1 MSRLQF
7 LKDRFNIFDSFDNE
21 LTNDDSITLIKNYSS
36 EIISFIKKN
45 EIKKIRKDGS
55 EKIKIKKTIH
65 ISNTLFK
72 TMVDSD
78 PSNKKVYTQ
87 WMLTVFNRLL
97 NDNST
102 HSDAIRFV
110 EEDLP
115 LASEYLFIFEQNKRK
130 KLFKKINSYTLK
142 NISDVTNINQYKS
155 LSQLYDAVDP
165 FIERDSSNLE
175 KMINNFANLG
185 EAEILVNDRN
195 FLVIMPKTL
204 AVNVLFDKF
213 TSWCTSKPNNGM
225 FKHYTQSKNYLKP
238 DGSNSEIYIVIDK
251 RFLKFNELED
261 NFLYQIHFESGQ
273 VKNRKQNNKSDFY
286 NDVLVNS
293 EGVSNLIYEK
303 LMELS
308 ALIGSSNNNLYLD
321 YLIKFGWSDA
331 LFDLMQDYTPYIRVF
346 GTRVK
351 RLPDLTRF
359 KNLLSL
365 IITKSGL
372 IELDS
377 SIGNCKNLNEII
389 LRDNKLTELPSEISN
404 LKNLVF
410 LNILGNKLTKIP
422 DSIKYLDK
430 TNGGKLHRICV
441 DKKDIG
447 DENYNKLR
455 QLLPSV
461 KFK

>member
-7 LKDRFNIFDSFDNE
+7 LKDRFNIFDSFDDGLNN
-21 LTNDDSITLIKNYSS
+21 NDSVILIKNYSS
-36 EIISFIKKN
+36 EIISFIQIN
-45 EIKKIRKDGS
+45 ETKKIRKDGS
-55 EKIKIKKTIH
+55 EKIKIKKKIH
-65 ISNTLFK
+65 ISNTLFQ
-72 TMVDSD
+72 TMIDSD

-97 NDNST
+97 NDTST
-102 HSDAIRFV
+102 HSGAIRFV

-115 LASEYLFIFEQNKRK
+115 LASEYLLIFEQNKRK
-130 KLFKKINSYTLK
+130 KLFKKFNSYTLK
-142 NISDVTNINQYKS
+142 DISDVTNINQYKS

-175 KMINNFANLG
+175 KMINNFVNLG

-195 FLVIMPKTL
+195 FLVIFPKTL

-225 FKHYTQSKNYLKP
+225 FKHYVQSKNYLKP
-238 DGSNSEIYIVIDK
+238 DGSNSEIYIVINK
-251 RFLKFNELED
+251 RFLKFDELED

-273 VKNRKQNNKSDFY
+273 VKNRKQNSKSDFY
-286 NDVLVNS
+286 NDVLIKS
-293 EGVSNLIYEK
+293 EGVSNLIYDK
-303 LMELS
+303 LMGLS
-308 ALIGSSNNNLYLD
+308 ALIGSSNNNIYLD

-331 LFDLMQDYTPYIRVF
+331 LFDLMQDYTPYMRVF
-346 GTRVK
+346 DTRVK

-359 KNLLSL
+359 KNLISL
-365 IITKSGL
+365 IVTKSGL

-377 SIGNCKNLNEII
+377 TIGNCKNLNEII
-389 LRDNKLTELPSEISN
+389 LRDNKLTELPSEISG

-410 LNILGNKLTKIP
+410 LNILGNKIVKIP

-430 TNGGKLHRICV
+430 KNGGKLHRICV
-441 DKKDIG
+441 DKNDVG

-455 QLLPSV
+455 RLLPSV

>member
-55 EKIKIKKTIH
+55 EKIKIKKSIH
-65 ISNTLFK
+65 ISNTLFQ
-72 TMVDSD
+72 TMIDSD

-286 NDVLVNS
+286 NDVLVKS

-430 TNGGKLHRICV
+430 TNGGKLHRMCV

>member
-7 LKDRFNIFDSFDNE
+7 LKDKFNIFDSFDNE
-21 LTNDDSITLIKNYSS
+21 STNDDSITFIKNYSS
-36 EIISFIKKN
+36 EVISFIKKN
-45 EIKKIRKDGS
+45 KIKKIKKDGS

-65 ISNTLFK
+65 VSDALFQ

-78 PSNKKVYTQ
+78 PSNKKIYTQ

-115 LASEYLFIFEQNKRK
+115 LASEYLLIFEQNKRK

-142 NISDVTNINQYKS
+142 NINDVTNINQYKS

-175 KMINNFANLG
+175 KMINNFTKLG

-195 FLVIMPKTL
+195 FLVITPKTL

-251 RFLKFNELED
+251 RFLKFDELED

-273 VKNRKQNNKSDFY
+273 VKNRKQNSKSDFY
-286 NDVLVNS
+286 NNVLMKS

-308 ALIGSSNNNLYLD
+308 ALVGSSNNNLYLD

-346 GTRVK
+346 DTRVK

-359 KNLLSL
+359 ENLLSL

-389 LRDNKLTELPSEISN
+389 LRDNKLTELPSEIGN

-410 LNILGNKLTKIP
+410 LNILGNKLTKVP

-430 TNGGKLHRICV
+430 TNGGKLHRLCV

>member
-7 LKDRFNIFDSFDNE
+7 LKDRFNVFDSFDNE
-21 LTNDDSITLIKNYSS
+21 LVDDESISLIKNYSN
-36 EIISFIKKN
+36 EVISFIQNK

-55 EKIKIKKTIH
+55 EKIKIKKKIH
-65 ISNTLFK
+65 ISNVLFK
-72 TMVDSD
+72 VMIDSD
-78 PSNKKVYTQ
+78 PSDKKVYTQ

-97 NDNST
+97 NDYST
-102 HSDAIRFV
+102 HSDAVRFV

-115 LASEYLFIFEQNKRK
+115 LASEYLLIFEQNKRK
-130 KLFKKINSYTLK
+130 KLFNKINSYTLK
-142 NISDVTNINQYKS
+142 DISDVTNINQYKS

-165 FIERDSSNLE
+165 FIKRDSSNLE

-195 FLVIMPKTL
+195 FLVMVPKTL

-225 FKHYTQSKNYLKP
+225 FKHYTQSKNYLRP

-251 RFLKFNELED
+251 RFLIFNELED

-273 VKNRKQNNKSDFY
+273 VKNRKQNRKSDLY
-286 NDVLVNS
+286 NDVLVKS

-303 LMELS
+303 LMGLS
-308 ALIGSSNNNLYLD
+308 ALIGSSVNNLYLRH
-321 YLIKFGWSDA
+321 LIKFGWSEA

-346 GTRVK
+346 NTRVK

-359 KNLLSL
+359 KNLISL

-377 SIGNCKNLNEII
+377 SIGNCTDLNEII
-389 LRDNKLTELPSEISN
+389 LRDNELTELPSEISN

-410 LNILGNKLTKIP
+410 LNILGNKLVKIS

-455 QLLPSV
+455 LLLPSV

>member
-7 LKDRFNIFDSFDNE
+7 LKDRFNVFDSFDNE
-21 LTNDDSITLIKNYSS
+21 LANHDSILLIKNYSN
-36 EIISFIKKN
+36 EVISFIQKN

-55 EKIKIKKTIH
+55 EKIKVKKKIH
-65 ISNTLFK
+65 ISNILFQ
-72 TMVDSD
+72 TMIDSD

-97 NDNST
+97 NDIST
-102 HSDAIRFV
+102 HPDAIRFV

-115 LASEYLFIFEQNKRK
+115 LASEYLLIFEQNKRK
-130 KLFKKINSYTLK
+130 NLFKKINSYTLK
-142 NISDVTNINQYKS
+142 HISDITDINQYKS

-175 KMINNFANLG
+175 KMVNNFVNLG

-195 FLVIMPKTL
+195 FLVIIPNTL

-213 TSWCTSKPNNGM
+213 TNWCTSKPNNGM
-225 FKHYTQSKNYLKP
+225 FKHYTQSKKYLKP

-251 RFLKFNELED
+251 RFLMFHELKD
-261 NFLYQIHFESGQ
+261 NSLYQIHFESGQ

-286 NDVLVNS
+286 NDILVKS

-303 LMELS
+303 LLGLS
-308 ALIGSSNNNLYLD
+308 ALIGSSNNNLYLN

-346 GTRVK
+346 DTRVK

-359 KNLLSL
+359 KNLISL

-377 SIGNCKNLNEII
+377 SISNCKNLNEII
-389 LRDNKLTELPSEISN
+389 VRDNKLTELPSEISN

-410 LNILGNKLTKIP
+410 LNILGNRLVKIP

-447 DENYNKLR
+447 LENYNKLR

>member
-7 LKDRFNIFDSFDNE
+7 LKHRFNIFDSFDNE

-65 ISNTLFK
+65 ISNALFK

-286 NDVLVNS
+286 NDVLVKS

-430 TNGGKLHRICV
+430 TNGGKLHRMCV

>member
-7 LKDRFNIFDSFDNE
+7 LKHRFNIFDSFDNE

-65 ISNTLFK
+65 ISNALFK

-286 NDVLVNS
+286 NDVLVKS

-308 ALIGSSNNNLYLD
+308 ALIGTSNNNLYLD

-430 TNGGKLHRICV
+430 TNGGKLHRMCV

>member
-65 ISNTLFK
+65 ISNALFK

-286 NDVLVNS
+286 NDVLVKS

-430 TNGGKLHRICV
+430 TNGGKLHRMCV

>member
-7 LKDRFNIFDSFDNE
+7 LKDKFNIFDSFDNE
-21 LTNDDSITLIKNYSS
+21 STNDDSITFIKNYSS
-36 EIISFIKKN
+36 EVISFIKKN
-45 EIKKIRKDGS
+45 KIKKIKKDGS

-65 ISNTLFK
+65 VSDALFQ

-78 PSNKKVYTQ
+78 PSNKKIYTQ

-115 LASEYLFIFEQNKRK
+115 LASEYLLIFEQNKRK

-142 NISDVTNINQYKS
+142 NINDVTNINQYKS

-195 FLVIMPKTL
+195 FLVITPKTL

-251 RFLKFNELED
+251 RFLKFDELED

-273 VKNRKQNNKSDFY
+273 VKNRKQNSKSDFY
-286 NDVLVNS
+286 NNVLMKS

-303 LMELS
+303 LMGLS
-308 ALIGSSNNNLYLD
+308 GLVGSSNNNLYLD

-346 GTRVK
+346 DTRVK

-389 LRDNKLTELPSEISN
+389 LRDNRLTELPSEISN

-430 TNGGKLHRICV
+430 TNGGKLHRLCV

>member
-7 LKDRFNIFDSFDNE
+7 LKDKFNIFDSFDDE
-21 LTNDDSITLIKNYSS
+21 LVNDDSISLIKNYSN
-36 EIISFIKKN
+36 EVISFIEKTEVKK
-45 EIKKIRKDGS
+45 IKKDGT
-55 EKIKIKKTIH
+55 EKIKIRKKIH
-65 ISNTLFK
+65 ISDVLFK
-72 TMVDSD
+72 TMVNAD
-78 PSNKKVYTQ
+78 PSSKKVYTQ

-97 NDNST
+97 NDTST

-115 LASEYLFIFEQNKRK
+115 LANEYLLIFEQNKK
-130 KLFKKINSYTLK
+130 KKIFKKINSYTLK
-142 NISDVTNINQYKS
+142 HISDVTNINQYKS

-165 FIERDSSNLE
+165 FIERDSTNLE
-175 KMINNFANLG
+175 NMIHKFANVG

-195 FLVIMPKTL
+195 FLVITPKTL

-238 DGSNSEIYIVIDK
+238 DGSNSEIYIIIDK
-251 RFLKFNELED
+251 RFFKLNELED
-261 NFLYQIHFESGQ
+261 NYLYQIHFESNQ

-286 NDVLVNS
+286 NDVLIRS

-303 LMELS
+303 LMEMS
-308 ALIGSSNNNLYLD
+308 KMIGSSTNNVYLNH
-321 YLIKFGWSDA
+321 LINFGWSDA

-346 GTRVK
+346 KTRVK
-351 RLPDLTRF
+351 KLPDLTRF

-365 IITKSGL
+365 IVTKSGL
-372 IELDS
+372 VELTS
-377 SIGNCKNLNEII
+377 SIGNCKNINEII
-389 LRDNKLTELPSEISN
+389 LRDNNLTELPSELGS

-410 LNILGNKLTKIP
+410 LNILGNKIQVIP
-422 DSIKYLDK
+422 DEIKYLDK
-430 TNGGKLHRICV
+430 TNGGRLHRVCV
-441 DKKDIG
+441 DKRELG
-447 DENYNKLR
+447 DANYNKLR

-461 KFK
+461 KFE